1 MQKRTIIKKIQAI
14 IREHGSFTTAD
25 VQADSSPS
33 VGALKGINQ
42 LAETFYF
49 DNAEIVSYGRND
61 EEIDSERMDYQDM
74 KKETLEEILFLAE
87 QHEAESLQDE
97 DRQGINQTKFSK

>member
-1 MQKRTIIKKIQAI
+1 MTKKVIIKKIKAI

-42 LAETFYF
+42 LCETFYF
-49 DNAEIVSYGRND
+49 DNAEVVTYDRND
-61 EEIDSERMDYQDM
+61 DEIDSERMNYEDM
-74 KKETLEEILFLAE
+74 KKDVLEEILFLAE
-87 QHEAESLQDE
+87 QHEADSLQTE
-97 DRQGINQTKFSK
+97 KRISN

>member
-1 MQKRTIIKKIQAI
+1 MTKKTIIKKIQAI
-14 IREHGSFTTAD
+14 IKEHGSFTTAD

-42 LAETFYF
+42 LAESFYF
-49 DNAEIVSYGRND
+49 DNAEIVTYDRND
-61 EEIDSERMDYQDM
+61 EEIDSERMDYSEM
-74 KKETLEEILFLAE
+74 KKETLSEILHLAE

-97 DRQGINQTKFSK
+97 DRQGKNQSKYS